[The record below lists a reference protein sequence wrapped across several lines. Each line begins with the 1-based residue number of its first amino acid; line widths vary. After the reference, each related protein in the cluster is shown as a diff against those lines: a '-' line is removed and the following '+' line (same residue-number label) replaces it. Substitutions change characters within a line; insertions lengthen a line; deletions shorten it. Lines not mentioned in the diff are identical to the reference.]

1 MKRFLRIGLLICGIC
16 MFSAAALAGPPWPP
30 VLWGYERVFYNGSG
44 EAVGGIVACPDNTSS
59 WGSYTNSYQDFPTN
73 CP

>member
-44 EAVGGIVACPDNTSS
+44 EPIGGIVACPDNTSS